1 MQKVKVDSGQPLFS
15 SSAIDTGEFLLQL
28 GNFWK
33 NLDWPEPI
41 DSVGQLCS
49 VIEVKGL
56 LWNATS
62 QCFDCRCTS
71 MTRNI

>member
-49 VIEVKGL
+49 VIEVKG
-56 LWNATS
+56 
-62 QCFDCRCTS
+62 
-71 MTRNI
+71 